1 MTDNQLILSVKDLQ
15 ITFGDKDPFVAVNKI
30 SFDIK
35 KGKTLAI
42 VGESGSGKSIT
53 AFALMGLLPK
63 NAHVSG
69 SIQLY
74 ANGRQQA
81 FSNHANDKSWQGIRG
96 KAIGMVFQEPM
107 SALNPVMKIG
117 KQLAESIATHQQQL
131 NAEQVKQQ
139 AVDWLRKVQLPN
151 PEKLYDRYPHQLS
164 GGQKQRVV
172 IAMAMC
178 NHPVLLIADE
188 PTTALDVTVQK
199 EVVQLMNQL
208 QQEHDTA
215 MIFITHDLALAA
227 ETADEVLV
235 MYRGEVMEHGDAK
248 QVLHD
253 PQHAYTK
260 ALVACKP
267 SPEQKGKRL
276 PTVADFMEPD
286 KNGGNVRPEVDLP
299 KVNVTN
305 DILLDVK
312 DLQVWFAEEK
322 NIWGKPLSYFKAVKG
337 VSFDMKKG
345 EVLGL
350 VGESGCGKSTVS
362 RSLMGLL
369 PVHEGQMI
377 FDGKDLAKLSQGE
390 WQQTRRDI
398 QMIFQDPFA
407 SLNPRMTIGDMLA
420 EPMRKH
426 NTVSSSEVAKEARRL
441 LDLVQLP
448 ANAIDRYP
456 HEFSGGQRQRVGIA
470 RALSLKP
477 KLLICDESV
486 SALDV
491 SVQAQILNLLKE
503 LQHEFHLSY
512 LFISH
517 DLSVVHYIS
526 DRVMVMQAG
535 EIVESGDASQV
546 MMHPQHPYT
555 RRLIDA
561 MPELR

>member
-1 MTDNQLILSVKDLQ
+1 VAAQIIVSVKDLH
-15 ITFGDKDPFVAVNKI
+15 ITFGDKNPFVAVNKI
-30 SFDIK
+30 SFDIAN
-35 KGKTLAI
+35 GKTLAI

-53 AFALMGLLPK
+53 ALALMGLLPK
-63 NAHVSG
+63 NAHVQG

-74 ANGRQQA
+74 TNNER
-81 FSNHANDKSWQGIRG
+81 FELRNLHDKSWQQIRG

-107 SALNPVMKIG
+107 SSLNPVMKIG
-117 KQLAESIATHQQQL
+117 RQLTESISTHQPL
-131 NAEQVKQQ
+131 TREQAKQQ
-139 AVDWLRKVQLPN
+139 AIDWLRKVQLPN
-151 PEKLYDRYPHQLS
+151 PEKIYDRYPHQLS
-164 GGQKQRVV
+164 GGQKQRVM

-178 NHPVLLIADE
+178 NKPVLLIADE

-199 EVVQLMNQL
+199 EIIHLMNEL
-208 QQEHDTA
+208 QREHDTA

-227 ETADEVLV
+227 ETADDVLV
-235 MYRGEVMEHGDAK
+235 MYRGDVMEYGEAK

-253 PQHAYTK
+253 PQHPYTK

-276 PTVADFMEPD
+276 PIVADFMEPD
-286 KNGGNVRPEVDLP
+286 RKQVDINADLP
-299 KVNVTN
+299 SVNVTN
-305 DILLDVK
+305 DVLLEVQ

-337 VSFDMKKG
+337 VSFTMRKG

-377 FDGKDLAKLSQGE
+377 FDGKDLAKLSPRA
-390 WQQTRRDI
+390 WQRVRRDI

-426 NTVSSSEVAKEARRL
+426 GIVPAKEIAKEGRRL

-470 RALSLKP
+470 RALALRP
-477 KLLICDESV
+477 KLMICDESV

-503 LQHEFHLSY
+503 LQHEFQLSY

-535 EIVESGDASQV
+535 EIVESGAAGQILL
-546 MMHPQHPYT
+546 HPQHPYT

-561 MPELR
+561 MPELK